1 MYCMYKVIKYRY
13 CTVRDA
19 KFLQKPNQM
28 IGGLKY
34 FEING
39 ETPHV
44 QRFVE
49 HSAASTIAIAHG
61 NAFQREVT

>member
-1 MYCMYKVIKYRY
+1 
-13 CTVRDA
+13 
-19 KFLQKPNQM
+19 M

-44 QRFVE
+44 QRLVE
-49 HSAASTIAIAHG
+49 HSAASTIASARG
-61 NAFQREVT
+61 NVFQREVT